1 MISFLKGHT
10 SYNRPMKNT
19 SLYKE
24 HRFMGKSK
32 KKKEFDVHNMTPD
45 EQLKFEIAQE
55 LGLDEKVLQKGW
67 KSLTSKESGRIG
79 GMITGRKRQL
89 KEEAL
94 KES

>member
-1 MISFLKGHT
+1 
-10 SYNRPMKNT
+10 
-19 SLYKE
+19 
-24 HRFMGKSK
+24 MGKSK

-94 KES
+94 KEPPARRRTHRTL

>member
-1 MISFLKGHT
+1 
-10 SYNRPMKNT
+10 
-19 SLYKE
+19 
-24 HRFMGKSK
+24 MGKSK

-89 KEEAL
+89 KHD
-94 KES
+94 KRMSK

>member
-1 MISFLKGHT
+1 
-10 SYNRPMKNT
+10 
-19 SLYKE
+19 
-24 HRFMGKSK
+24 MGKSK
-32 KKKEFDVHNMTPD
+32 KKKESDVHNMTPD

>member
-1 MISFLKGHT
+1 
-10 SYNRPMKNT
+10 
-19 SLYKE
+19 
-24 HRFMGKSK
+24 MGKSK

-89 KEEAL
+89 KEESL
-94 KES
+94 KEI

>member
-1 MISFLKGHT
+1 
-10 SYNRPMKNT
+10 
-19 SLYKE
+19 
-24 HRFMGKSK
+24 MGKSK

-79 GMITGRKRQL
+79 GMITGTAIKRGSIERKL
-89 KEEAL
+89 KIQYTDTRM
-94 KES
+94 

>member
-1 MISFLKGHT
+1 
-10 SYNRPMKNT
+10 
-19 SLYKE
+19 
-24 HRFMGKSK
+24 MGKSK

-55 LGLDEKVLQKGW
+55 LGLDEKVLQKG
-67 KSLTSKESGRIG
+67 GRIG

>member
-1 MISFLKGHT
+1 MNREKEIEAYLKGELPEEEKAK
-10 SYNRPMKNT
+10 Y
-19 SLYKE
+19 
-24 HRFMGKSK
+24 
-32 KKKEFDVHNMTPD
+32 
-45 EQLKFEIAQE
+45 EIAQE

>member
-1 MISFLKGHT
+1 
-10 SYNRPMKNT
+10 
-19 SLYKE
+19 
-24 HRFMGKSK
+24 MGKSK
-32 KKKEFDVHNMTPD
+32 KNEGFDPHNLSAQD
-45 EQLKFEIAQE
+45 QLKFEIAQE

>member
-1 MISFLKGHT
+1 
-10 SYNRPMKNT
+10 
-19 SLYKE
+19 
-24 HRFMGKSK
+24 
-32 KKKEFDVHNMTPD
+32 MTRD

-55 LGLDEKVLQKGW
+55 LVLYENVLQKGW

>member
-1 MISFLKGHT
+1 
-10 SYNRPMKNT
+10 
-19 SLYKE
+19 
-24 HRFMGKSK
+24 MGKSK

-79 GMITGRKRQL
+79 GMITGRQL

>member
-1 MISFLKGHT
+1 
-10 SYNRPMKNT
+10 
-19 SLYKE
+19 
-24 HRFMGKSK
+24 MGKSK

-45 EQLKFEIAQE
+45 EQLKFEIAHE

-89 KEEAL
+89 IEEAL

>member
-1 MISFLKGHT
+1 
-10 SYNRPMKNT
+10 
-19 SLYKE
+19 
-24 HRFMGKSK
+24 MGKSK

-55 LGLDEKVLQKGW
+55 LGLDAKVLQKGW

-94 KES
+94 TES

>member
-1 MISFLKGHT
+1 
-10 SYNRPMKNT
+10 
-19 SLYKE
+19 
-24 HRFMGKSK
+24 MGKSK

-94 KES
+94 KESRKSSILMTPGPKDLKSDESLLAGGF

>member
-1 MISFLKGHT
+1 
-10 SYNRPMKNT
+10 
-19 SLYKE
+19 
-24 HRFMGKSK
+24 MGKSK
-32 KKKEFDVHNMTPD
+32 KINEIDVHNMTPD

>member
-1 MISFLKGHT
+1 
-10 SYNRPMKNT
+10 
-19 SLYKE
+19 
-24 HRFMGKSK
+24 MGKSK

-67 KSLTSKESGRIG
+67 KSLPSKESGRIG

>member
-1 MISFLKGHT
+1 
-10 SYNRPMKNT
+10 
-19 SLYKE
+19 
-24 HRFMGKSK
+24 MGKSK

-67 KSLTSKESGRIG
+67 KSLTSKESGRIE

>member
-1 MISFLKGHT
+1 
-10 SYNRPMKNT
+10 
-19 SLYKE
+19 
-24 HRFMGKSK
+24 MGKSK

-79 GMITGRKRQL
+79 GTITGRKRQL

>member
-1 MISFLKGHT
+1 
-10 SYNRPMKNT
+10 
-19 SLYKE
+19 
-24 HRFMGKSK
+24 MGKSK

-45 EQLKFEIAQE
+45 EQLKFEISQE
-55 LGLDEKVLQKGW
+55 LGLVKKYCR
-67 KSLTSKESGRIG
+67 KARKPFTSKESGRIG

>member
-1 MISFLKGHT
+1 
-10 SYNRPMKNT
+10 
-19 SLYKE
+19 
-24 HRFMGKSK
+24 MGKSK

-45 EQLKFEIAQE
+45 EQFKFEIAQG

>member
-1 MISFLKGHT
+1 MSGLDIFEELR
-10 SYNRPMKNT
+10 YIIELLLAEYMFA
-19 SLYKE
+19 Y
-24 HRFMGKSK
+24 FFAK

>member
-1 MISFLKGHT
+1 
-10 SYNRPMKNT
+10 MKIHHVLR
-19 SLYKE
+19 SIDL
-24 HRFMGKSK
+24 GKSK

>member
-1 MISFLKGHT
+1 
-10 SYNRPMKNT
+10 
-19 SLYKE
+19 
-24 HRFMGKSK
+24 MGKSK

-89 KEEAL
+89 KAAAL

>member
-1 MISFLKGHT
+1 
-10 SYNRPMKNT
+10 
-19 SLYKE
+19 
-24 HRFMGKSK
+24 MGKSK

-55 LGLDEKVLQKGW
+55 LGLGEKVLQKGW

>member
-1 MISFLKGHT
+1 
-10 SYNRPMKNT
+10 
-19 SLYKE
+19 
-24 HRFMGKSK
+24 MGKSK

-89 KEEAL
+89 TEEAL

>member
-1 MISFLKGHT
+1 
-10 SYNRPMKNT
+10 
-19 SLYKE
+19 
-24 HRFMGKSK
+24 MGKSK

-89 KEEAL
+89 KEEVL

>member
-1 MISFLKGHT
+1 
-10 SYNRPMKNT
+10 
-19 SLYKE
+19 
-24 HRFMGKSK
+24 
-32 KKKEFDVHNMTPD
+32 MTPD

-89 KEEAL
+89 KAEAL
-94 KES
+94 KEN